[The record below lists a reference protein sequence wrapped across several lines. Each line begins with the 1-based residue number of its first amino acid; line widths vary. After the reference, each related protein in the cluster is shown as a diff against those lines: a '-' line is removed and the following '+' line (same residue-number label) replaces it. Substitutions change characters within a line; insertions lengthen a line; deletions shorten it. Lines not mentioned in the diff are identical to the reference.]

1 MVGLICDKF
10 VLNLEWKREGVT
22 GGESGSTDEDS
33 DMAYQES
40 ETVKQ
45 KWRGVDEAR
54 GMIQEVGSTDRVLN
68 IERSS

>member
-1 MVGLICDKF
+1 
-10 VLNLEWKREGVT
+10 VT